1 MGLKYLSTLLTTKWN
16 FFLTIILSLLNLIVF
31 AQKSSGTIRDDD
43 EYSIKIIKALEAYA
57 QNNIELNRTI
67 FSKDA
72 ILYVN
77 KSKYPYAIA
86 EQGFQSHHT
95 IFNDN

>member
-1 MGLKYLSTLLTTKWN
+1 MKK
-16 FFLTIILSLLNLIVF
+16 FFLTIILSLSTLVVF

-67 FSKDA
+67 FSEDA

-77 KSKYPYAIA
+77 NSKYPYVFA
-86 EQGFQSHHT
+86 E
-95 IFNDN
+95 